1 DVLNVAKKRYPHLCS
16 HFNKLEKLLLGVQ
29 ADSENVVISHEDFT
43 LLAQKADEKQTFL
56 PPTAQVAAQEGKY
69 LGKLLSKVEL
79 STADLK
85 NVDPFQ
91 YNHLGSFAYV
101 GDNRAVLELPIL
113 GSFEGWSAMWLW
125 RGAYA
130 SECVSLRMRTL
141 VLFDWIKSFLFGRDT
156 SRI

>member
-1 DVLNVAKKRYPHLCS
+1 MLLNAHG
-16 HFNKLEKLLLGVQ
+16 H
-29 ADSENVVISHEDFT
+29 DSMISSEEFSR
-43 LLAQKADEKQTFL
+43 LAQEADEKQTFL

-69 LGKLLSKVEL
+69 LGKLLSKNETEVF
-79 STADLK
+79 TKDLK

-101 GDNRAVLELPIL
+101 GDNLAVLELPVV
-113 GSFEGWSAMWLW
+113 GAVKGWSAMWLW

-141 VLFDWIKSFLFGRDT
+141 VLFDWIKSFIFGRDT